1 MKKVLQIK
9 IDHEIYEMFEYI
21 YQTERVKESKL
32 TKKEVMEKIIKF
44 YVQNHYIESN
54 ELAAPSSTSVN
65 DEILLKLYEYVLL
78 LVKANTNLPTKDEV
92 AKMKKYVES
101 PSRFDKFINEKIA
114 KEVKN

>member
-1 MKKVLQIK
+1 MSATLQ
-9 IDHEIYEMFEYI
+9 
-21 YQTERVKESKL
+21 L

-44 YVQNHYIESN
+44 YVQNHFIESGDST
-54 ELAAPSSTSVN
+54 APSNASVT

-78 LVKANTNLPTKDEV
+78 LVKANTNLPPKDEV

-114 KEVKN
+114 KEMKNQ